1 MRLVLPTTPAPQR
14 DERDVLQRGPDFLEL
29 ESGLGR
35 VSFRVTGEEGPP
47 SGELLAAFEDGRP
60 AAFYALDRE
69 FVPNWC
75 PMCVA
80 MYCKD
85 HWRVWEVF
93 DPDFPA
99 WHEETRGACPNGHER
114 MLSD

>member
-1 MRLVLPTTPAPQR
+1 MRLVLPTTPVPQR
-14 DERDVLQRGPDFLEL
+14 DECYVLPRGPDYLEL

-35 VSFRVTGEEGPP
+35 VSFRVTGEDEL
-47 SGELLAAFEDGRP
+47 SNDKLLAAFADGRP
-60 AAFYALDRE
+60 EAFHALNRE

-75 PMCVA
+75 PTCPA
-80 MYCKD
+80 IYCRE

-93 DPDFPA
+93 DPDFPS

-114 MLSD
+114 MLFD